1 MLCSAVHTKH
11 VPISFCRPLRLQM
24 DVDTMLAK
32 TLLADMGLMG
42 AAQQMAGKGG
52 LTADGLKQVA
62 AASSGKVQ
70 PAVPMTKTRSMQ

>member
-1 MLCSAVHTKH
+1 MLV
-11 VPISFCRPLRLQM
+11 
-24 DVDTMLAK
+24 K
-32 TLLADMGLMG
+32 TLLADVGLMG

-52 LTADGLKQVA
+52 LTAVGLKQVA

>member
-1 MLCSAVHTKH
+1 MTPRVRRS
-11 VPISFCRPLRLQM
+11 SFF
-24 DVDTMLAK
+24 
-32 TLLADMGLMG
+32 LLSLMG

-52 LTADGLKQVA
+52 LTAVGLKQVA